1 MDHERR
7 MQEEPGD
14 GHGDDH
20 VHGKR
25 ADAVLRVGAALDEE
39 RRNGA
44 GGQKHQAAVHGAV
57 GDAVVGVGEVPQVVA
72 DDPEPQL
79 IGPDVVL
86 LLAAAD
92 DDAEEAADA
101 DGVQDAGDA
110 VHDVPRAADHHVA
123 VDDAVDAR
131 ELEVAD
137 TRLKDVD
144 SEDDGRYAH
153 DVLLLEGGEVYDQ
166 PAQDG
171 SGQARVG
178 FHPLEPSAGARAL
191 DRGMGPDEDGQNDRQ
206 RDEYDRADPFVQ
218 ARQLVHADQ
227 KCQVQ
232 QNAHACRRR

>member
-1 MDHERR
+1 MTLGNVDALEVHPAEARVVDIELLLEGVALLAEDRVGLVDEHARVEDERDDRDGHVGCRVVGGMDHERR

-25 ADAVLRVGAALDEE
+25 ADAVLCIGAALDEE
-39 RRNGA
+39 RRDGA
-44 GGQKHQAAVHGAV
+44 GCQKHQAAVHGAV

-86 LLAAAD
+86 LLSAAD

-101 DGVQDAGDA
+101 DGVQDTGDA

-137 TRLKDVD
+137 ARLKDVD
-144 SEDDGRYAH
+144 SEDDGRYAD
-153 DVLLLEGGEVYDQ
+153 DVLLLEGGEVDDQ
-166 PAQDG
+166 PAQDR
-171 SGQARVG
+171 S
-178 FHPLEPSAGARAL
+178 S
-191 DRGMGPDEDGQNDRQ
+191 
-206 RDEYDRADPFVQ
+206 
-218 ARQLVHADQ
+218 
-227 KCQVQ
+227 
-232 QNAHACRRR
+232 